1 MAMYPYQ
8 TEPLSDFSK
17 PEVRDLYT
25 KALQTTRKNLGKT
38 YPLII
43 GGKRLYTGK
52 LIESRNP
59 AFDQEVVGMIHQ
71 ATIEDAETAMKEA
84 LAAFE
89 TWKKTPASS
98 RANVLFK
105 TAAILRKNKHE
116 FSALMTI
123 EGGKPWVEAD
133 ADTAEAIDFLEYYG
147 RQMLSLERIDDVV
160 LSRRNLERNEYKYI
174 PLGVGVIITPWN
186 FPLAILTG
194 MTSAAIVSGNTV
206 LLKPAS
212 VTLCIAFKLVEAMEQ
227 AGLPAGVL
235 NYIPGSGSEIGNYLV
250 NHPKTRFISFT
261 GSKEV
266 GMGIYE
272 QAAKVQPGQI
282 WLKRVIAEM
291 GGKDAIVVDSG
302 IDIEMA
308 AEAIV
313 KAAFGYSGQKCSACS
328 RAIIHQDVYDAVVK
342 RIGEMTKALKFG
354 DPLDYLTQ
362 VGPVIDKK
370 AYAKISDYIQI
381 GYREGKLLVG
391 GKVSSDKGWF
401 IEPTVF
407 IDLNPKARIMQE
419 EVFGPFLSVCK
430 ATSFEDALEIANN
443 TEFGLTGAFISNN
456 REHLDRA
463 REDFHVGNL
472 YLNRKCTGAIVGY
485 QPFGGFN
492 MSGTDSKA
500 GGPDYLILH
509 MQGKSISE
517 AL

>member
-59 AFDQEVVGMIHQ
+59 AFDQEVVGMVHQ

-212 VTLCIAFKLVEAMEQ
+212 VTPCIAFKLVEAMEQ

-250 NHPKTRFISFT
+250 NHPKTRF
-261 GSKEV
+261 
-266 GMGIYE
+266 
-272 QAAKVQPGQI
+272 
-282 WLKRVIAEM
+282 
-291 GGKDAIVVDSG
+291 
-302 IDIEMA
+302 
-308 AEAIV
+308 
-313 KAAFGYSGQKCSACS
+313 
-328 RAIIHQDVYDAVVK
+328 
-342 RIGEMTKALKFG
+342 
-354 DPLDYLTQ
+354 
-362 VGPVIDKK
+362 
-370 AYAKISDYIQI
+370 
-381 GYREGKLLVG
+381 
-391 GKVSSDKGWF
+391 
-401 IEPTVF
+401 
-407 IDLNPKARIMQE
+407 
-419 EVFGPFLSVCK
+419 
-430 ATSFEDALEIANN
+430 
-443 TEFGLTGAFISNN
+443 
-456 REHLDRA
+456 
-463 REDFHVGNL
+463 
-472 YLNRKCTGAIVGY
+472 
-485 QPFGGFN
+485 
-492 MSGTDSKA
+492 
-500 GGPDYLILH
+500 
-509 MQGKSISE
+509 
-517 AL
+517 